1 MNYTEPKEPLF
12 KLRLAIFSNTPEDHK
27 RIYGEGYDPNKN
39 YPKYSGNLQ
48 IPESE
53 LIKFIDYL
61 QKCKT
66 DPNEYYGEP
75 VVPIKVSGWL
85 TESEKGKKYQA
96 LTIEPFFAKQ
106 IEIEQADANESSSI
120 SSTPKKQ
127 EEEFPF

>member
-1 MNYTEPKEPLF
+1 MDYTEPLF
-12 KLRLAIFSNTPEDHK
+12 KLRLAIFSNTDEDHK
-27 RIYGEGYDPNKN
+27 RVYGESYDPNKN
-39 YPKYSGNLQ
+39 YPRYSGNLQ

-75 VVPIKVSGWL
+75 VVPVKVSGWL
-85 TESEKGKKYQA
+85 AESNQGRKYQA
-96 LTIEPFFAKQ
+96 LNIEPVFAKQ
-106 IEIEQADANESSSI
+106 KEIEESSTSNNSSSS

>member
-1 MNYTEPKEPLF
+1 MDYTEPLF
-12 KLRLAIFSNTPEDHK
+12 KLRLAIFSNTEEDHK
-27 RIYGEGYDPNKN
+27 RVYGEGYDPNKN
-39 YPKYSGNLQ
+39 YPRYSGNLQ

-75 VVPIKVSGWL
+75 VVPVKVSGWL
-85 TESEKGKKYQA
+85 SESDQGRKYQA
-96 LTIEPFFAKQ
+96 LYIEPVFAKQ
-106 IEIEQADANESSSI
+106 KQIEESSTSNNSSSS